1 MKTIISNYIL
11 HDLSW
16 KGYFK
21 GFLKFSFHLIFRN
34 SVNVFLCIAQIGGFA
49 IYVLF
54 VAKNLQSVFAS
65 EAIGIQIDYRYF
77 LLAIFIP
84 TILICSI
91 RNLDKLAP
99 VTVFATAFEF
109 YTLAV
114 VFYYCFSTTP
124 FPKFSERPM
133 IAKPMQLPIFFGSG

>member
-1 MKTIISNYIL
+1 M
-11 HDLSW
+11 
-16 KGYFK
+16 
-21 GFLKFSFHLIFRN
+21 SFYRN
-34 SVNVFLCIAQIGGFA
+34 LVNVFLCIAQIGGFA

-54 VAKNLQSVFAS
+54 ISKNLQSVFAS
-65 EAIGIQIDYRYF
+65 EAFGFDKDYRIF

-99 VTVFATAFEF
+99 VTVIATACEF
-109 YTLAV
+109 YTLSV
-114 VFYYCFSTTP
+114 VFYYYFSTTP

-133 IAKPMQLPIFFGSG
+133 IAKTEQLPIFFGAGNFFNNSYVPDQMFIILKLIVI